1 MRFRC
6 GYQRGRR
13 LQNICMKHGQRSLHL
28 RFLSRKPKVGACP
41 RLQRRPMDSNPA
53 DPGPFPTSPSLHV
66 SSSLSLFYL
75 LRASIPLLSLSLSL
89 SLSRARARSFS
100 LPPSLS
106 VSRGEREKGEMK
118 RKEEG
123 EKRDK
128 GERGEKT
135 LLKVREERRQEE
147 GGR

>member
-1 MRFRC
+1 M
-6 GYQRGRR
+6 
-13 LQNICMKHGQRSLHL
+13 
-28 RFLSRKPKVGACP
+28 FLP
-41 RLQRRPMDSNPA
+41 
-53 DPGPFPTSPSLHV
+53 PSL
-66 SSSLSLFYL
+66 SSIFLERLSPF
-75 LRASIPLLSLSLSL
+75 SLSLSL
-89 SLSRARARSFS
+89 SLARARARSFS

-118 RKEEG
+118 RREEG